1 MLNTRPYSSAFRFWL
16 ICFCALGLL
25 LWANL
30 LIPKNAHAQE
40 TGTPID
46 FSADSIETNQETGIF
61 VARGNVVFSQGIMS
75 LKADTVEYNRQNG
88 QAIALGNVVF
98 TDHDGNIHF
107 SDQMQMNDQF
117 TRAFAEPVI
126 SRLAD
131 QSWMAGQTGEY
142 VKDDYTVYDN
152 ATYTPCDCDYADGEV
167 PIWQIDSSKSWH
179 DPNSKTVYHRNL
191 QMKILR
197 MPVLYFP
204 FLSHPDWTVRR
215 RSGLLYPSLSYSS
228 DHGIKYIQSY
238 YHVIDD
244 TSDVEIRPYVFKNT
258 GILTNVRYR
267 KLWDQ
272 SDVHINLTG
281 GPVETFNN
289 SNQNVL
295 AGSVQV
301 NTLIGERWVT
311 TADINR
317 TSQDTFMRRYG
328 IDDATR
334 LKTTFR
340 SENIGK
346 TTYSRVESYDIQG
359 LASTE
364 TTEKEPT
371 VLPSVFHE
379 RYLASP
385 RHNMATRLRFN
396 ASQVDNDE
404 DYDINR
410 WSGELYT
417 FEEFPTSVGQFSL
430 ESRAALQYHMI
441 EHSPDS
447 TTYTGELGQASG
459 TIGLGWSQPFTTM
472 VGSSTALIQP
482 KLKLISIKATDRTNS
497 IPNRDAADFH
507 LDEANLFLLHRYQG
521 QDYIKTGTHM
531 AGGIS
536 ANMMKTPVGNMSGF
550 LGASYRVSGDV
561 QSGLNATNDQKRLS
575 DILAS
580 IRMQPTDNLS
590 LSFTGRFNP
599 DDFYLNESRST
610 LAWSQPGTSF
620 STTYTQRS
628 ESYFSAASIV
638 EEKLILGLDQVIDD
652 GITLNV
658 QQTYDLS
665 NGQNFQDKSI
675 IGLNITRGLQD
686 CLTITMQYTRDE
698 TADRDIQP
706 VDEIMLLLN
715 FKYLGAF
722 ANSTGGN

>member
-1 MLNTRPYSSAFRFWL
+1 MLNAPQHSSPFRIWL

-30 LIPKNAHAQE
+30 LITKGAYAQE
-40 TGTPID
+40 TSSPID
-46 FSADSIETNQETGIF
+46 FSADSIQTNQETGIF
-61 VARGNVVFSQGIMS
+61 VATGNVVFSQGMMS
-75 LKADTVEYNRQNG
+75 LKADQVEYNRQTG
-88 QAIALGNVVF
+88 QAVAVGNVVF

-107 SDQMQMNDQF
+107 SDEMQMNDQF

-126 SRLAD
+126 SRMAD
-131 QSWMAGQTGEY
+131 RSWMAGETGEY
-142 VKDDYTVYDN
+142 VKDDYTVYDS
-152 ATYTPCDCDYADGEV
+152 ATYTPCDCDYADGEI

-179 DPNSKTVYHRNL
+179 DPNTKTVYHTNL
-191 QMKILR
+191 HMKIFR

-215 RSGLLYPSLSYSS
+215 RSGLLYPSISYSS

-244 TSDVEIRPYVFKNT
+244 TSDVEIRPYLFKNT
-258 GILTNVRYR
+258 GALTNVRYR

-272 SDVHINLTG
+272 SDIHIDLTG
-281 GPVETFNN
+281 GPVETFNQ
-289 SNQNVL
+289 SDQNVL
-295 AGSVQV
+295 AGSIQAR
-301 NTLIGERWVT
+301 TLIGESWVT
-311 TADINR
+311 KADINR

-334 LKTTFR
+334 LKSTFL
-340 SENIGK
+340 SENIGHN
-346 TTYSRVESYDIQG
+346 TYSRVESYDIQG

-379 RYLASP
+379 RYLDSP
-385 RHNMATRLRFN
+385 RKNMATRLRLN

-441 EHSPDS
+441 EHSPNS
-447 TTYTGELGQASG
+447 STYTGELGQASG

-472 VGSSTALIQP
+472 VGKASALIQP

-497 IPNRDAADFH
+497 IPNRDSADFH

-521 QDYIKTGTHM
+521 QDYIKTGTHI

-536 ANMMKTPVGNMSGF
+536 ANMMKTPIGDMSGF

-561 QSGLNATNDQKRLS
+561 QSGLNATNDQERLS

-580 IRMQPTDNLS
+580 IRMQPTDKLS
-590 LSFTGRFNP
+590 LSFAGRFNP

-638 EEKLILGLDQVIDD
+638 EEELIVGLNQVIED

-698 TADRDIQP
+698 TVDRDIQP

-722 ANSTGGN
+722 AKSSGGN

>member
-1 MLNTRPYSSAFRFWL
+1 MLNAPSSSLYFWHWFMR
-16 ICFCALGLL
+16 CCGFGLL
-25 LWANL
+25 LWAS
-30 LIPKNAHAQE
+30 LITASAAFAQN
-40 TGTPID
+40 TGAPVD
-46 FSADSIETNQETGIF
+46 FSADGIETNQDTGVFI
-61 VARGNVVFSQGIMS
+61 ATGNVIFSQGAMS
-75 LKADTVEYNRQNG
+75 LKADVVEYNRQTG
-88 QAIALGNVVF
+88 QAMARGNVVF

-126 SRLAD
+126 TRMAD
-131 QSWMAGQTGEY
+131 KSWMAGQTGEY
-142 VKDDYTVYDN
+142 IKDDYTVYDS

-167 PIWQIDSSKSWH
+167 PIWQIDSTTSWH
-179 DPNSKTVYHRNL
+179 DPKTKTVYHRNM

-215 RSGLLYPSLSYSS
+215 RSGLLYPSISYSS

-244 TSDVEIRPYVFKNT
+244 TSDVEIRPYLFKNS
-258 GILTNVRYR
+258 GALTNIRYR

-272 SDVHINLTG
+272 SDIHINLTG
-281 GPVETFNN
+281 GLVESFNN
-289 SNQNVL
+289 NDQNVL
-295 AGSVQV
+295 AASVQAS
-301 NTLIGERWVT
+301 TLIGETWVT
-311 TADINR
+311 TLDINR

-334 LKTTFR
+334 LKSTFR
-340 SENIGK
+340 SENIGNN
-346 TTYSRVESYDIQG
+346 TYSRVESYDIQG

-385 RHNMATRLRFN
+385 RKNMVTRLRLN

-410 WSGELYT
+410 WSGDLYT
-417 FEEFPTSVGQFSL
+417 FEEFPTSAGQFSL
-430 ESRAALQYHMI
+430 ESRSALQYHMI
-441 EHSPDS
+441 EHSPTS
-447 TTYTGELGQASG
+447 TAYTGELGQASA
-459 TIGLGWSQPFTTM
+459 TIGLGWSQPFTTTF
-472 VGSSTALIQP
+472 GQSSALIQP

-536 ANMMKTPVGNMSGF
+536 ANMTATPVGNMSGF

-561 QSGLNATNDQKRLS
+561 QSGLNATNDQERLS

-580 IRMQPTDNLS
+580 IRMQPSDDLS
-590 LSFTGRFNP
+590 LSFSGRFNP
-599 DDFYLNESRST
+599 EDFNLNESRST
-610 LAWSQPGTSF
+610 LAWSRPGTSF
-620 STTYTQRS
+620 TTTYTQRS

-638 EEKLILGLDQVIDD
+638 EEELIVGLDQVIDD
-652 GITLNV
+652 GVTLNV
-658 QQTYDLS
+658 KQTYDLS
-665 NGQNFQDKSI
+665 DGQNFQDKSI

-698 TADRDIQP
+698 TSDRDIQP

-722 ANSTGGN
+722 ANSSGGN

>member
-1 MLNTRPYSSAFRFWL
+1 MLNTRTYSSAFRFWL

-346 TTYSRVESYDIQG
+346 T
-359 LASTE
+359 
-364 TTEKEPT
+364 
-371 VLPSVFHE
+371 
-379 RYLASP
+379 
-385 RHNMATRLRFN
+385 
-396 ASQVDNDE
+396 
-404 DYDINR
+404 
-410 WSGELYT
+410 
-417 FEEFPTSVGQFSL
+417 
-430 ESRAALQYHMI
+430 
-441 EHSPDS
+441 
-447 TTYTGELGQASG
+447 
-459 TIGLGWSQPFTTM
+459 
-472 VGSSTALIQP
+472 
-482 KLKLISIKATDRTNS
+482 
-497 IPNRDAADFH
+497 
-507 LDEANLFLLHRYQG
+507 
-521 QDYIKTGTHM
+521 
-531 AGGIS
+531 
-536 ANMMKTPVGNMSGF
+536 
-550 LGASYRVSGDV
+550 
-561 QSGLNATNDQKRLS
+561 
-575 DILAS
+575 
-580 IRMQPTDNLS
+580 
-590 LSFTGRFNP
+590 
-599 DDFYLNESRST
+599 
-610 LAWSQPGTSF
+610 
-620 STTYTQRS
+620 
-628 ESYFSAASIV
+628 
-638 EEKLILGLDQVIDD
+638 
-652 GITLNV
+652 
-658 QQTYDLS
+658 
-665 NGQNFQDKSI
+665 
-675 IGLNITRGLQD
+675 
-686 CLTITMQYTRDE
+686 
-698 TADRDIQP
+698 
-706 VDEIMLLLN
+706 
-715 FKYLGAF
+715 
-722 ANSTGGN
+722 